1 MKYRKLIS
9 IYDFMILIDRK
20 PLRRLNGRCDLTF
33 NHIAYERLVFHRI
46 CTFPQNIFFL
56 VDTETGKQKDF
67 VRDPASDTVIPL
79 KKDCFYFIPNDT
91 PVEYLFTDEITF
103 MTFHFNL
110 ELYPGRDLYHGM
122 HGIQSGHEP
131 EMTAGIRAIFE
142 ETDEFR
148 SVVRFKTAIMD
159 FCLTHWPAN
168 PGNRPGPYSPL
179 FLKIRERC
187 SAQLTVAELAEEEGI
202 TSEAFARRIRRN
214 LGTTPK
220 KLIQSELLRRISVL
234 LGDPAISISDIAGML
249 RFSSVFY
256 LSRFFRDQTGMS
268 PSAYRKQFT
277 GQIADWQAEE
287 IEAGN

>member
-1 MKYRKLIS
+1 MKCRKLIS

-20 PLRRLNGRCDLTF
+20 ALRRLNGRCDLTF

-67 VRDPASDTVIPL
+67 VRDPASGIVMPL
-79 KKDCFYFIPNDT
+79 KKDCFYFIPNET

-122 HGIQSGHEP
+122 HGIHSGHES
-131 EMTAGIRAIFE
+131 EMTNRIRNIFE
-142 ETDEFR
+142 ETDAVR
-148 SVVRFKTAIMD
+148 SVIRFKTAIMD

-168 PGNRPGPYSPL
+168 QSNGPEPYSPL
-179 FLKIRERC
+179 FLKIREQC
-187 SAQLTVAELAEEEGI
+187 SAQLTVAKLAEEEGI
-202 TSEAFARRIRRN
+202 TAEAFSRRIRRD

-234 LGDPAISISDIAGML
+234 LGNPEISISDIAEML

-256 LSRFFRDQTGMS
+256 LSRFFHDQTGMS
-268 PSAYRKQFT
+268 PSAYREQFT
-277 GQIADWQAEE
+277 GQNSQFPHE
-287 IEAGN
+287 